1 MAEETQTS
9 QASKDTKNW
18 ADKIEIT
25 EEKSSNTDGISEG
38 KILNQEE
45 IDSLLGYHNEED
57 SEYHTMKTGVRAILN
72 GSMVSYERL
81 PMLEIVFDRLIRLM
95 ATSLRNFTQDNV
107 EVSLESIESM
117 RFGEYIDALT
127 LPTLLTV
134 FKAEEWDNYGLISL
148 DSALVYSIVDVLLG
162 GRRGTAAMRI
172 EGRPYTTIELN
183 LVKDM
188 IELIL
193 SDLSTSF
200 DPVTS
205 VNFAY
210 DRLETNPRFATITR
224 LSNAVIVAHLRIDM
238 EDRGGRIDLMIP
250 YATLEPVRDLLLQ
263 MFMGERYGRDTIWE
277 NHLMEQLWETDIEIK
292 AILKEKMIS
301 LGEIAKWEKGSFL
314 PLEMTGTDDITLIC
328 GDVPLIKGNMG
339 RKSDQIVIKVKD
351 KANRNG

>member
-1 MAEETQTS
+1 M
-9 QASKDTKNW
+9 
-18 ADKIEIT
+18 
-25 EEKSSNTDGISEG
+25 
-38 KILNQEE
+38 
-45 IDSLLGYHNEED
+45 
-57 SEYHTMKTGVRAILN
+57 
-72 GSMVSYERL
+72 
-81 PMLEIVFDRLIRLM
+81 
-95 ATSLRNFTQDNV
+95 
-107 EVSLESIESM
+107 
-117 RFGEYIDALT
+117 T
-127 LPTLLTV
+127 LPTLLAV
-134 FKAEEWDNYGLISL
+134 FKAEEWDNYGLMSV
-148 DSALVYSIVDVLLG
+148 DSSLVYSIVDVLLG

-238 EDRGGRIDLMIP
+238 EDRGGKIDLMIP

-277 NHLMEQLWETDIEIK
+277 NHLMEQLWETDVEIK
-292 AILKEKMIS
+292 AILKERMIS
-301 LGEIAKWEKGSFL
+301 LGETAKWEKGAFL
-314 PLEMTGTDDITLIC
+314 PLEMSCCDDVTLIC
-328 GDVPLIKGNMG
+328 GDVPLLKGCMG
-339 RKSDQIVIKVKD
+339 RKDRKSVV
-351 KANRNG
+351 